1 MVRSGSVSRR
11 VRLLDVGGGGG
22 YASRVD
28 YQEALSYILGFSDYE
43 RRSDPAWSP
52 TRFSLARVERFCALL
67 GRPQDAFP
75 AVHIA
80 GTKGKGSTAAMIHSA
95 LAATGLRVGLFTSP
109 HLHCFRERIRVG
121 AELIAEDDLASC
133 TAAVVP
139 HVERLHAEHSDLGQL
154 TTFEVLS
161 GVALLYFARRRVQA
175 AVLETGLG
183 GRLDATNVVRP
194 LVAVITS
201 ISLDHTHV
209 LGNTLE
215 AIARE
220 KAGIVKEEALVI
232 SPPQAPE
239 ALAPIEAACR
249 AQRADLRLGGRDWRW
264 WEEATANG
272 AARLSVAGWFP
283 TYEGLAPALRGRH
296 QLLNAATAVAALE
309 GLRERGLA
317 VPRECIAAGL
327 AAVRWPG
334 RLEVIHERPTVVV
347 DGAHNDDSARR
358 LREALAEVFTYRRLI
373 LVLGISLDKDIAAIV
388 RELVPAADHVVVARS
403 HHPRAAPVDLLLRHC
418 REQGA
423 TAAAAADVAAAL
435 ALALAQAT
443 ADDLICVTGSL
454 FAVAEAR
461 EACGLH
467 SVV

>member
-1 MVRSGSVSRR
+1 M
-11 VRLLDVGGGGG
+11 LDVGRGRS
-22 YASRVD
+22 YASRVN
-28 YQEALSYILGFSDYE
+28 YQEALSYILSFSDYE

-75 AVHIA
+75 TVHIA

-95 LAATGLRVGLFTSP
+95 LAAAGLRAGLFTSP
-109 HLHCFRERIRVG
+109 HLHCFRERIRIG
-121 AELIAEDDLASC
+121 AELIAEEDLASF

-139 HVERLHAEHSDLGQL
+139 HVERLHAEHPDLGQL
-154 TTFEVLS
+154 TTFEVLT
-161 GVALLYFARRRVQA
+161 GIALLYFAGRGVQA

-209 LGNTLE
+209 LGHTLA

-220 KAGIVKEEALVI
+220 KAGIVKAEALVI
-232 SPPQAPE
+232 SPPQVPE
-239 ALAPIEAACR
+239 ALAEIEQACA

-264 WEEATANG
+264 WGETAASG
-272 AARLSVAGWFP
+272 GGHLAVAGWFA

-317 VPRECIAAGL
+317 IPRECVAAGL
-327 AAVRWPG
+327 AGVRWPG
-334 RLEVIHERPTVVV
+334 RLEVVHERPTVVV

-358 LREALAEVFTYRRLI
+358 LREALAEVFTFRRLFLI
-373 LVLGISLDKDIAAIV
+373 LGVSLDKDIAAIV
-388 RELVPAADHVVVARS
+388 RELVPAAAHVVVARS
-403 HHPRAAPVDLLLRHC
+403 RHPRAAPVELLLRHC
-418 REQGA
+418 RELGVE
-423 TAAAAADVAAAL
+423 AAAAPDIAAAL
-435 ALALAQAT
+435 SLALAQAT
-443 ADDLICVTGSL
+443 AEDLICVTGSL